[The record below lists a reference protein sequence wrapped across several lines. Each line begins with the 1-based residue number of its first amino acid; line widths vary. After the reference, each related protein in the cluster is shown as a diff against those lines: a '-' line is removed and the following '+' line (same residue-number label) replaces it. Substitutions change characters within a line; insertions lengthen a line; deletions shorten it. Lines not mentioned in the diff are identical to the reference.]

1 MSAPFMRPRTVP
13 EILGASFQILRQ
25 HYGPIVAA
33 TGLIL
38 LPSILLAAL
47 LPAGSGQLVELVQ
60 SILITYA
67 AAATVLMVAD
77 VALGREPDM
86 WGALRQVRGRAW
98 LILGAAILQGLAI
111 MFGMLL
117 LVIPGIIAMALLF
130 AVPIVVMVEGKENV
144 SDVMSRSA
152 SLAQG
157 DMLRVL
163 GATVL
168 AFLIVIAAQMGLR
181 LLVVFTAE
189 VALDFLPL
197 ATDIEERQADLLTR
211 TLSIF
216 VFPFPSVVATLLYFD
231 LRVRKEGF
239 GMDDLSASLPP
250 SGHELARPAL

>member
-13 EILGASFQILRQ
+13 EILDASFQILRQ

-47 LPAGSGQLVELVQ
+47 LPLEMAPLAELVQ
-60 SILITYA
+60 NILLNFSG
-67 AAATVLMVAD
+67 AATVLMVAD
-77 VALGREPDM
+77 IALGREPDM
-86 WGALRQVRGRAW
+86 RGALRQVRGKVW
-98 LILGAAILQGLAI
+98 IILGAAILQGLAI
-111 MFGMLL
+111 GFGMLL
-117 LVIPGIIAMALLF
+117 LIIPGIIAMALLF
-130 AVPIVVMVEGKENV
+130 AVLIVVMVEDRVNV

-168 AFLIVIAAQMGLR
+168 SVLIVAAAGAGLG
-181 LLVVFTAE
+181 LLVAFA
-189 VALDFLPL
+189 PG
-197 ATDIEERQADLLTR
+197 IEARQADLLIR

-216 VFPFPSVVATLLYFD
+216 VFPFTSVVATLLYFD
-231 LRVRKEGF
+231 LRIRKEGF
-239 GMDDLSASLPP
+239 GLDDLAGVHGPEVP
-250 SGHELARPAL
+250 RYGPVGY